1 MHAYPQAQWLDVAGD
16 TTNRQQLSRC
26 TAQLEVISFVKF
38 CFMQTRSAVISL
50 VFRAFLCT
58 EKIISLLACSVPGMQ
73 QGMLMKTIC
82 PLPSLQVAELT
93 FLIRFY

>member
-50 VFRAFLCT
+50 VFRAFLCI
-58 EKIISLLACSVPGMQ
+58 EQ
-73 QGMLMKTIC
+73 HH
-82 PLPSLQVAELT
+82 LPAGLQSARDAARDTDEDDLPMAELT
-93 FLIRFY
+93 GC

>member
-58 EKIISLLACSVPGMQ
+58 EKHH
-73 QGMLMKTIC
+73 
-82 PLPSLQVAELT
+82 LPAGLQSTGDAARDVDEDDLPIAELT
-93 FLIRFY
+93 GC